1 MGTNN
6 AEGVESPD
14 NPADIEPAGFR
25 DIRLLEAELDR
36 VKAAY
41 EQVKAEF
48 AEVKTRLAELT
59 TRTEHLQIRD
69 EVRTSRRVVL
79 A

>member
-6 AEGVESPD
+6 GEGVESPD
-14 NPADIEPAGFR
+14 GPADVDPAGFR
-25 DIRLLEAELDR
+25 DIRSVEAELDL

-59 TRTEHLQIRD
+59 TRTEHLKIRD
-69 EVRTSRRVVL
+69 EVPVGRKVVL

>member
-1 MGTNN
+1 
-6 AEGVESPD
+6 VESPD
-14 NPADIEPAGFR
+14 DPADFDAPGFR

-36 VKAAY
+36 VRAAY

-59 TRTEHLQIRD
+59 TRTEHLKIRN
-69 EVRTSRRVVL
+69 EVPVGRKVVL